1 MVDFLLYTIYIMLGL
16 AVALTIW
23 SLVHQYVTRDH

>member
-16 AVALTIW
+16 ATVLTIW
-23 SLVHQYVTRDH
+23 SLVHQFVTRDH